1 MKGFTLIEILVALGI
16 LIVVLLIGMSTLPV
30 FNKKVE
36 LDTFTEN
43 IISSLSLSRAKT
55 LSSKDEA
62 QYGVHFEQNKI
73 ILFKGTEYAS
83 GLEYKTIATPASVE
97 VGSITLNGGTSDVV
111 FKRLTGE
118 TDGYGTIT
126 TRLKSGTQD
135 TKTIIIEK
143 TGVVSVQ

>member
-1 MKGFTLIEILVALGI
+1 MKGFTLIEILIVIGI
-16 LIVVLLIGMSTLPV
+16 LLIVLFIGLSTLPA

-62 QYGVHFEQNKI
+62 RYGVHFEQNKI
-73 ILFKGTEYAS
+73 VLFKGTDYAS
-83 GLEYKTIATPASVE
+83 GSDYKVIIAPASVE

-135 TKTIIIEK
+135 TKTIVIEK
-143 TGVVSVQ
+143 TGVVGVQ